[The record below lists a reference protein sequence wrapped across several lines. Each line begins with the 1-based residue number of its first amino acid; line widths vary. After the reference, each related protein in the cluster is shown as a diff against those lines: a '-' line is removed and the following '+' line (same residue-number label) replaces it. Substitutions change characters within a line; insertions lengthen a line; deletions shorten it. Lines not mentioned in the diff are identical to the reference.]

1 VGFFVSIYHS
11 LHVYSVADSGPNMNA
26 KTLNGSVHLVDT
38 YISILSECE
47 QVIKFAETIT
57 TDESNKKY
65 FSKCAGEVSKVVEKS
80 KYMTKEF
87 KRLAKRCS

>member
-1 VGFFVSIYHS
+1 
-11 LHVYSVADSGPNMNA
+11 MNA
-26 KTLNGSVHLVDT
+26 KTLNGSVHLVNT

-57 TDESNKKY
+57 PDESNKKY
-65 FSKCAGEVSKVVEKS
+65 FSRTAGEISKVVKKS

-87 KRLAKRCS
+87 KRLARECA

>member
-1 VGFFVSIYHS
+1 
-11 LHVYSVADSGPNMNA
+11 MNA
-26 KTLNGSVHLVDT
+26 KTLNGSVHLVNT

-57 TDESNKKY
+57 TDKTNKKY
-65 FSKCAGEVSKVVEKS
+65 FTDTAGEISKVVEKS